1 MIQIYNDD
9 CNSIIDDFIKRD
21 KKIDTVFTSP
31 PYNRKRNDKYK
42 NYDDTLDDYYGFLVN
57 ITEKLF
63 NIINKYIIINVQT
76 NYYNKQDVYRYIGK
90 YYNKI
95 QQIIIWEKSNPLPAS
110 GNNITNAYEYFIVL
124 GNIPL
129 KSNTT
134 YTKNHIT
141 TSVNSE
147 TTTKIHKAVMKQDVS
162 DWFIE
167 SCMKIKYM
175 FPKAH
180 AAAYVIAA
188 IRLGWFKIYEPIA
201 YYSVY
206 FTVRGSDFDAV
217 IVNSGKS
224 EIRKNTVPLIVIFS
238 FFIYIHNKMILDK
251 IVGP

>member
-9 CNSIIDDFIKRD
+9 CNSIIDDFIKSGKR
-21 KKIDTVFTSP
+21 IDTVFTSP

-63 NIINKYIIINVQT
+63 NITNKYIIINVQT

-90 YYNKI
+90 YYDKI

-110 GNNITNAYEYFIVL
+110 GNNITNAYEYFIIL
-124 GNIPL
+124 GDMPL

-147 TTTKIHKAVMKQDVS
+147 TTTKIHKAVMKQEVS

-167 SCMKIKYM
+167 K
-175 FPKAH
+175 
-180 AAAYVIAA
+180 
-188 IRLGWFKIYEPIA
+188 
-201 YYSVY
+201 
-206 FTVRGSDFDAV
+206 FT
-217 IVNSGKS
+217 S
-224 EIRKNTVPLIVIFS
+224 EKDI
-238 FFIYIHNKMILDK
+238 ILDPFMGLGTTGISCNK
-251 IVGP
+251 YQRNFIGIEINKEYFDIASNKLKDRG

>member
-9 CNSIIDDFIKRD
+9 CNSIIDNFIKRG

-124 GNIPL
+124 GDIPL

-167 SCMKIKYM
+167 KFTKEDDTILDPFMGLGTTGISCIKYQRD
-175 FPKAH
+175 FIGVEINKE
-180 AAAYVIAA
+180 YFDIA
-188 IRLGWFKIYEPIA
+188 
-201 YYSVY
+201 S
-206 FTVRGSDFDAV
+206 
-217 IVNSGKS
+217 
-224 EIRKNTVPLIVIFS
+224 
-238 FFIYIHNKMILDK
+238 NKLK
-251 IVGP
+251 R